1 MRGRKHDLSLFL
13 VKSAS
18 PFDSWRLQTPVFLS
32 MLIATVS
39 GKGGGGGAG
48 NGVVLFPVMLKTNG
62 IKGNDKARLS
72 GYLSASI

>member
-18 PFDSWRLQTPVFLS
+18 PFDSWRLQTLVFLS

-39 GKGGGGGAG
+39 GKGGEEKK

>member
-39 GKGGGGGAG
+39 GKGGGKKK